1 MQMKRLLT
9 IIALAVVFFP
19 DTLAYKLSVDSIP
32 DNLREGATAVVRSD
46 QMVFTVDGPGKGR
59 ARYRRVITLMNENAE
74 SLRLYQI
81 YYDNFRTVQNIRAAV
96 YDSKGKLIETIA
108 PGKITDMSD
117 GSDFISDSRLKR
129 IVFPVNRYPFTIE
142 VEYEV
147 SFNSLLNLPQWNF
160 HLDPEMAVE
169 ESGVQFVIPKGI
181 PFRYRGY
188 YLKSEVDSASA
199 GDNMIYTWV
208 EKAIP
213 AINRWY
219 FSPLATARRP
229 VLLSAI
235 DDFEFGGLKGS
246 MRSWQSLGS
255 WVWEL
260 NKGLDALPA
269 AEKLRIKNIVSG
281 LPGEREKVKAL
292 YEYMQSRTRYVSIQ
306 LGIGGMKPFPA
317 EDVSEKGYG
326 DCKAL
331 TNYMSTILKEA
342 GILSHYTLV
351 KSGENRNII
360 SSFVSDQFDHIIL
373 CVPLQS
379 DTVWLECTNQTMP
392 FNYLGSFTSGREVLV
407 VTPGGGRIVR
417 TPGFNESYRLTA
429 GNILIGRREDSEG
442 NVNMTARGAGF
453 DNNRVFTNETETEI
467 KRILNMNLPLGSFS
481 IPSASYKEYYD
492 HEPWSE
498 LSFDI
503 KLKDFAVITG
513 SRLYFRP
520 CLQPFDYQPFDTVAV
535 RIWDI
540 PEERDSIVYR
550 VPAGYEPEFIPPHT
564 AMSTPYGSYKSEI
577 KKLDDGSILYIRE
590 FRINRGIY
598 IGPEAVKLFT
608 FLNTAAEKDHQ
619 RLFLVRKPG

>member
-9 IIALAVVFFP
+9 LIALAAVICS
-19 DTLAYKLSVDSIP
+19 DSLAYKLSVDSIP
-32 DNLREGATAVVRSD
+32 GNLREGATAVMRSD

-74 SLRLYQI
+74 SFRLFQI

-108 PGKITDMSD
+108 PGKITDVSD

-169 ESGVQFVIPKGI
+169 ESGVQFVIPKDI
-181 PFRYRGY
+181 PFRYREY
-188 YLKSEVDSASA
+188 YTKSEVDSAFA
-199 GDNMIYTWV
+199 GDNIIYTWV
-208 EKAIP
+208 EKEIP

-229 VLLSAI
+229 LLLSAI

-246 MRSWQSLGS
+246 MKSWQSLGS
-255 WVWEL
+255 WQWEL
-260 NKGLDALPA
+260 NKGLDELPD
-269 AEKLRIKNIVSG
+269 AEKLRVQNIVSG
-281 LPGEREKVKAL
+281 ISGEREKVKAL

-306 LGIGGMKPFPA
+306 LGIGGMKPFSA
-317 EDVSEKGYG
+317 QAVSEKGYG

-331 TNYMSTILKEA
+331 SNYMYTILKEA
-342 GILSHYTLV
+342 GISSHYTLV
-351 KSGENRNII
+351 KSGEHRNII

-373 CVPLQS
+373 CVPLKN
-379 DTVWLECTNQTMP
+379 DTVWLECTNQSMP
-392 FNYLGSFTSGREVLV
+392 FNYLGSFTSGREVLL
-407 VTPGGGRIVR
+407 VTPTGGKIVR
-417 TPGFNESYRLTA
+417 TPGFSESYRQTA
-429 GNILIGRREDSEG
+429 GTIQIDRREDSNG
-442 NVNMTARGAGF
+442 NVSMTARGAGF
-453 DNNRVFTNETETEI
+453 DENRVFTNETETEI

-492 HEPWSE
+492 YEPWSE

-503 KLKDFAVITG
+503 KMKDFAVMTG
-513 SRLYFRP
+513 SRLHFRP

-550 VPAGYEPEFIPPHT
+550 VPAGYEPEFIPSRS
-564 AMSTPYGSYKSEI
+564 AINTPYGSYRSEI
-577 KKLDDGSILYIRE
+577 KKLEDGSVLYIRV
-590 FRINRGIY
+590 FNVKKGIY
-598 IGPEAVKLFT
+598 KGPEAVKLFA

>member
-1 MQMKRLLT
+1 MKMKRLLT
-9 IIALAVVFFP
+9 IIILTTAIFTDSRAFKLA
-19 DTLAYKLSVDSIP
+19 VDSIP
-32 DNLREGATAVVRSD
+32 AHLREGATAVVRSD
-46 QMVFTVDGPGKGR
+46 QMVFTVDGPGKAR

-81 YYDNFRTVQNIRAAV
+81 YYDKFRTVQNIRAAV

-108 PGKITDMSD
+108 PGKITDMSE

-169 ESGVQFVIPKGI
+169 ESGVQFVIPKDI

-188 YLKSEVDSASA
+188 YLKSEVDSATA
-199 GDNMIYTWV
+199 GDNLIFTWV
-208 EKAIP
+208 EKEIP

-219 FSPLATARRP
+219 FSPLAIARRP

-246 MRSWQSLGS
+246 MRSWQSLGN
-255 WVWEL
+255 WAWEL
-260 NKGLDALPA
+260 NRGLDELPA
-269 AEKLRIKNIVSG
+269 DEKKRVGNIVSG
-281 LPGEREKVKAL
+281 LQGEKEKVKAL
-292 YEYMQSRTRYVSIQ
+292 YEYMQARTRYVSIQ
-306 LGIGGMKPFPA
+306 LGIGGMQPFSA
-317 EDVSEKGYG
+317 EVVAEKGYG

-331 TNYMSTILKEA
+331 TNYMYTILKEA
-342 GILSHYTLV
+342 GISSHYTLV

-373 CVPLQS
+373 CVPLKS
-379 DTVWLECTNQTMP
+379 DTVWLECTNQTKP
-392 FNYLGSFTSGREVLV
+392 FNYLGSFTSGREVLL
-407 VTPGGGRIVR
+407 VTSAGGKIVR
-417 TPGFNESYRLTA
+417 TPGFNESYRHTA
-429 GNILIGRREDSEG
+429 GTIRLGRREESNG
-442 NVNMTARGAGF
+442 NVSITARGAGF
-453 DNNRVFTNETETEI
+453 DENRVFTNETETEI
-467 KRILNMNLPLGSFS
+467 KRFLNLNLPLGSFS

-492 HEPWSE
+492 SEPWSE

-503 KLKDFAVITG
+503 KMNDFTVTTG
-513 SRLYFRP
+513 SRVHFRP

-540 PEERDSIVYR
+540 PEERDSIVYSL
-550 VPAGYEPEFIPPHT
+550 PAGYEPEFIPLD
-564 AMSTPYGSYKSEI
+564 ARMITPFGSYKREI
-577 KKLDDGSILYIRE
+577 RKQEDGSVLYIRV
-590 FRINRGIY
+590 FRIRKGIY
-598 IGPEAVKLFT
+598 TGPEAVKLFA
-608 FLNTAAEKDHQ
+608 FVNTAAEKDHE
-619 RLFLVRKPG
+619 RLYLVRKPG